1 MEGLIRV
8 RFLQQDTRNTV
19 KSSTK
24 KSQLS
29 GSAKNLKAKPV
40 KKAVLKKPA
49 SKPLSS
55 KPLSSK
61 PLPMKVS
68 GKPAGAKKPTTKL
81 SATSKPPA
89 SARIAV
95 VEKIEEVVV
104 APVRIEFK
112 VGDKVVYGPHG
123 VGVIDSIEVIKR
135 GSFEIKGYYI
145 VVQSNGAR
153 GFVPMGQEHSAGLRR
168 VVDEKTLQ
176 QVYLIL
182 KDKKVTI
189 DTQTWNRRYRE
200 YNQKIKTGSLVE
212 IAKVLR
218 DLLALK
224 GHKELS
230 FGERRMLDTAQDL
243 LVKEISIAK
252 ARSEDKIVAELE
264 SIWA

>member
-1 MEGLIRV
+1 M
-8 RFLQQDTRNTV
+8 
-19 KSSTK
+19 KSSPQ
-24 KSQLS
+24 KSNGS
-29 GSAKNLKAKPV
+29 RVGSAKKGASKLSSSALKSSVSRTLKSKPV
-40 KKAVLKKPA
+40 KKSAA
-49 SKPLSS
+49 A
-55 KPLSSK
+55 SK

-68 GKPAGAKKPTTKL
+68 GKTAAASKKPTTKL

-89 SARIAV
+89 SARAAAV
-95 VEKIEEVVV
+95 VEKVQEVV
-104 APVRIEFK
+104 APPAVRIEFK

-135 GSFEIKGYYI
+135 GSFEIRGYYI

-153 GFVPMGQEHSAGLRR
+153 GFVPMGQELSAGLRR

-218 DLLALK
+218 DLSALK

>member
-1 MEGLIRV
+1 MKSTAKISK
-8 RFLQQDTRNTV
+8 NV
-19 KSSTK
+19 KSKNAPSSKAITK
-24 KSQLS
+24 
-29 GSAKNLKAKPV
+29 AVAAKPV
-40 KKAVLKKPA
+40 AKKTVKV
-49 SKPLSS
+49 
-55 KPLSSK
+55 SSK
-61 PLPMKVS
+61 PLPMKAPS
-68 GKPAGAKKPTTKL
+68 KPTAAAKKPTTKL

-89 SARIAV
+89 SARAQ

-135 GSFEIKGYYI
+135 GSFEIRGYYI

-176 QVYLIL
+176 QVYTIL

-218 DLLALK
+218 DLSALK